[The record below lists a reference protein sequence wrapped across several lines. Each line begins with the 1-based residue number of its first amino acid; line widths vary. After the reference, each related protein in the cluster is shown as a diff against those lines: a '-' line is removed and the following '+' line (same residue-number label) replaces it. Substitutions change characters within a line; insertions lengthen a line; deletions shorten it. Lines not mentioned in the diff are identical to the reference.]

1 MIAESTT
8 KRLTWDFK
16 NDVDLIRY
24 ENVHTV
30 CEESRCP
37 NRYECSAHGVATYL
51 IGGSACTRACKFCH
65 ITTAKPL
72 ALSSIVLKERQDI
85 LQSAMARKY
94 RYLVITSVARDD
106 DELGLAEHFAQLT
119 RDLLD
124 RSIQVELLIP
134 DFHGKPEFLAP
145 IGDASPTVIA
155 HNMETIR
162 RLSPHIRPQAK
173 YERSLEFFR
182 FWSERYPA
190 ILRKS
195 GFMVGLGETREEI
208 SSLLK
213 DMREAKIEIVTV
225 GQYMQ
230 PSHEQATVEKQYTS
244 AEFADIE
251 REIAALGFL
260 ACEVGAFVRSSYMA
274 ASTMAKISAEQLRR
288 RNG

>member
-8 KRLTWDFK
+8 KRLKWDFK

-24 ENVHTV
+24 KNVHTV

-51 IGGSACTRACKFCH
+51 IGGSECTRACKFCH
-65 ITTAKPL
+65 IATAKPI
-72 ALSSIVLKERQDI
+72 ALESIALKERQDI
-85 LQSAMARKY
+85 LESAIARKY

-106 DELGLAEHFAQLT
+106 DELGLAEHFAQIT

-124 RSIQVELLIP
+124 RSIQVELLVP
-134 DFHGKPEFLAP
+134 DFHGRPEFLSL

-155 HNMETIR
+155 HNMETIK

-182 FWSERYPA
+182 FWRERYPT

-195 GFMVGLGETREEI
+195 GFMVGLGETREEV
-208 SSLLK
+208 SALLK
-213 DMREAKIEIVTV
+213 DMRDTQIEIVTV

-251 REIAALGFL
+251 NEVSALGFL
-260 ACEVGAFVRSSYMA
+260 ACEVGPFVRSSYMA
-274 ASTMAKISAEQLRR
+274 ASTMAKISAEQMRR